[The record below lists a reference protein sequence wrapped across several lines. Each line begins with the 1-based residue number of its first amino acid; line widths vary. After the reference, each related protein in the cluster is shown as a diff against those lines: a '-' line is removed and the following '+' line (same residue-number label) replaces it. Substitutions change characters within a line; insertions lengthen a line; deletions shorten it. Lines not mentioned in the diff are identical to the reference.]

1 VSQSSQDAFVS
12 QSTITYPNQSIQS
25 TPTRSSSTRHR
36 QGAREAQAAALAERN
51 TRLGLYFF
59 SIVVAVTGVCYASV
73 PLYKVFCQ
81 ATGFG
86 GTTKRVESL
95 EDVVGSAPVR

>member
-1 VSQSSQDAFVS
+1 MKIDGRYRFNPSLICETSNPQSCKPD
-12 QSTITYPNQSIQS
+12 
-25 TPTRSSSTRHR
+25 
-36 QGAREAQAAALAERN
+36 AREAQAAALAERN
-51 TRLGLYFF
+51 KRLGLYFF

-95 EDVVGSAPVR
+95 EDAVGSAPVRG